1 MVELAI
7 SLVMLSVMMG
17 GLMLVS
23 SSITSTVRA
32 GTAAAALEVEGETA
46 IRRVAEILRE
56 ASSDTVTPRPEEPF
70 STDRVDF
77 LRADEWTIKG
87 MQWNPLERLQLE
99 LRPTEQDNG
108 VDDDGNGLVDERRVV
123 WFTDPGAAEEREV
136 TVCHWVSE
144 LLEGEQANG
153 VDDNGNGLIDEPG
166 LCLAFEEDGA
176 LVWLTL
182 QRRDSEGRLLTRTF
196 QRRVGFRN

>member
-1 MVELAI
+1 M
-7 SLVMLSVMMG
+7 
-17 GLMLVS
+17 
-23 SSITSTVRA
+23 
-32 GTAAAALEVEGETA
+32 
-46 IRRVAEILRE
+46 
-56 ASSDTVTPRPEEPF
+56 
-70 STDRVDF
+70 
-77 LRADEWTIKG
+77 RADEWTIKG

-166 LCLAFEEDGA
+166 LCVTFEDDGA

-182 QRRDSEGRLLTRTF
+182 QRFDSDRRLLTRTF